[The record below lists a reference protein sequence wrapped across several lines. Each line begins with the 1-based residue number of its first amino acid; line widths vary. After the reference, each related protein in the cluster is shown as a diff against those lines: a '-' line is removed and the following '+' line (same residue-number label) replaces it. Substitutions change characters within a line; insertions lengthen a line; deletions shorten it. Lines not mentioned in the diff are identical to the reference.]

1 MSTFVTILVAV
12 LIFGVLIMTHEYG
25 HFLAARRCGVDV
37 LEFSV
42 GMGPLIW
49 KKKKGETQYSVRLL
63 PIGGYCRMKG
73 EEGDEDGD
81 WEAKGC
87 LYAAP
92 PAKRMIIMAA
102 GAAMNLLTA
111 VLIFFILL
119 CMNGTDATTVIATV
133 SEGSPAMEA
142 GIEAGDRIIRIDD
155 TEISEWDDITGAIRE
170 GPGPELTVT
179 VIKASGEEKRY
190 TLTPRFEEEQNAY
203 LIGISPRVRT
213 SVFKALGRS
222 FYLTGYY
229 MVLILRLLGQIITG
243 KMGMEAFSGPI
254 GATVI
259 IGQYI
264 PYGIQYVLEIAASI
278 AVSLGLFN
286 LLPIPALDG
295 SRIVFCLIELIKG
308 SPVNRDLEAKI
319 HTVGMILL
327 LGFACFIAY
336 RDVITYIL

>member
-1 MSTFVTILVAV
+1 MSTFITILVAV
-12 LIFGVLIMTHEYG
+12 LIFGFLIMTHEYG
-25 HFLAARRCGVDV
+25 HFLAARKCGVDV

-42 GMGPLIW
+42 GMGPLLW
-49 KKKKGETQYSVRLL
+49 KKQKGATQYSVRAL

-73 EEGDEDGD
+73 EEEDEDGS
-81 WEAKGC
+81 WEGEGC
-87 LYAAP
+87 LYAAAP
-92 PAKRMIIMAA
+92 LKRMIIMAA
-102 GAAMNLLTA
+102 GASMNLLTA
-111 VLIFFILL
+111 VAIFFILICL
-119 CMNGTDATTVIATV
+119 NGTDATTVISAV
-133 SEGSPAMEA
+133 SENSPAMQA

-155 TEISEWDDITGAIRE
+155 TEIKKWDDITFSIRE
-170 GPGPELTVT
+170 GTGEEVTVT
-179 VIKASGEEKRY
+179 VIKASGEQKTYSMVPRY
-190 TLTPRFEEEQNAY
+190 DESQGAY
-203 LIGISPRVRT
+203 LIGITPVIKT
-213 SVFKALGRS
+213 NVFKAFGRS

-264 PYGIQYVLEIAASI
+264 PYGIQYILEIAASI

-319 HTVGMILL
+319 HTVGMIALL
-327 LGFACFIAY
+327 AFAAFIAY
-336 RDVITYIL
+336 RDIITYIL

>member
-12 LIFGVLIMTHEYG
+12 LIFGFLIMTHEYG
-25 HFLAARRCGVDV
+25 HFLAARRMGVDV

-42 GMGPLIW
+42 GMGPLLW
-49 KKKKGETQYSVRLL
+49 KKKKGATQYSVRAL

-73 EEGDEDGD
+73 EEEDEEGD
-81 WEAKGC
+81 WEAEGC

-92 PAKRMIIMAA
+92 PAKRIVIMAA
-102 GAAMNLLTA
+102 GACMNLLTA

-119 CMNGTDATTVIATV
+119 CMNGTDATTVISAV
-133 SEGSPAMEA
+133 AEGSPAMEA
-142 GIEAGDRIIRIDD
+142 GIEAGDKIIRIDD
-155 TEISEWDDITGAIRE
+155 TDILRWEDITFSIRE
-170 GPGPELTVT
+170 GTGEEVTVT
-179 VIKASGEEKRY
+179 VIKASGEQKSYTMVPRY
-190 TLTPRFEEEQNAY
+190 DESQGAY
-203 LIGISPRVRT
+203 LIGISPRIKT
-213 SVFKALGRS
+213 NVFKALGRS

-229 MVLILRLLGQIITG
+229 MILILRLLGQIITG

-327 LGFACFIAY
+327 LIFAAFIAY